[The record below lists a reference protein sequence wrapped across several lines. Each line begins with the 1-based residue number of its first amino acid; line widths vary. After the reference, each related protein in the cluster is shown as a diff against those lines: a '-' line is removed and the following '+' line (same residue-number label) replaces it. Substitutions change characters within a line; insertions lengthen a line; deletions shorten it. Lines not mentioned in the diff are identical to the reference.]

1 MITVRPS
8 DERGH
13 ARHGW
18 LDSRHTFSFAEYYD
32 PRFMGFSDL
41 RVINDD
47 WVDPGAGFGAHPHQ
61 DMEIITY
68 VLEGAIEHRD
78 TMNNVSR
85 LNAGEIQVMSAG
97 TGVLHS
103 EYNASDKAR
112 LNFLQIWIMPNER
125 GARPRYAQK
134 DFSASRGIT
143 RVVSP
148 DGADGSLA
156 IRQTANIYR
165 IALDNE
171 TQKFETANKRVYY
184 IQVARGE
191 MNINGTALTAG
202 DGAYIGG
209 EDLLVFEA
217 PGMADALLFELRG
230 K

>member
-1 MITVRPS
+1 MIKVRPS
-8 DERGH
+8 NERGH

-78 TMNNVSR
+78 TMNNVSTLR
-85 LNAGEIQVMSAG
+85 AGEIQVMSAG
-97 TGVLHS
+97 TGILHS
-103 EYNASDKAR
+103 EYNASDRDR
-112 LNFLQIWIMPNER
+112 LNFLQIWIIPDVQ
-125 GARPRYAQK
+125 GAQPRYAQK
-134 DFSASRGIT
+134 DFSDAHGIT

-156 IRQTANIYR
+156 IRQTANIHR
-165 IALDNE
+165 IALNNE
-171 TQKFETANKRVYY
+171 TRQFETTDQRVYY
-184 IQVARGE
+184 VQIARGE
-191 MNINGTALTAG
+191 LILNGTPLNAG
-202 DGAYIGG
+202 DGAFIGG
-209 EDLLVFEA
+209 EERLVLETA
-217 PGMADALLFELRG
+217 TTVDALLFELRG
-230 K
+230 R